1 MEDNRHTIKRV
12 ETIDLKKLLDPT
24 NASYTSNFFD
34 IIDVF
39 DHEEK

>member
-12 ETIDLKKLLDPT
+12 ETIDLKKLLDPA
-24 NASYTSNFFD
+24 NAAYTSNFFD